1 MKLYDVPRYSRVK
14 IEGLE
19 KNDKPVNEFSFYYVD
34 GMYSVCKDDDGE
46 AFHLMADTE
55 VELVCSM
62 KEHDL
67 KSLNS

>member
-19 KNDKPVNEFSFYYVD
+19 KNDKPVGEFSFYYVD
-34 GMYSVCKDDDGE
+34 GMYSLCKDDNE
-46 AFHLMADTE
+46 ETFHLMADTE

>member
-19 KNDKPVNEFSFYYVD
+19 RNNKLIGEFSFYYID
-34 GMYSVCKDDDGE
+34 GMYSVCKDDNKE
-46 AFHLMADTE
+46 TFHLRADTE

>member
-19 KNDKPVNEFSFYYVD
+19 MNNKPVGEFNFFYTD
-34 GMYSVCKDDDGE
+34 GMYSVCEDNNGE
-46 AFHLMADTE
+46 IFHLMADTE